1 MFIRFLFA
9 GIALCTL
16 LAADTIYLRDGR
28 TVRGTYL
35 GGNSRQVRMEVSGR
49 VDSFDVSEV
58 SRIEFQA
65 SAPVAAERDRDRD
78 RNQEPERPRLLRPSS
93 AEVAAANSPDSTVD
107 IPAGTVLTVRMID
120 AVDSEV
126 NQLGQTFQASIDE
139 PVVVSGQTVV
149 TRGTD
154 VVVKLVDDKQSG
166 KISGRTELTLALV
179 SMRVNGRS
187 VDVTTEG
194 VVSASESRSSK
205 SGKVIGGTA
214 AVGAIIGAI
223 AGGGRGA
230 AIGAASGAGAG
241 TAVQVLTKGQ
251 HVKIPSETRLSF
263 TLRNAARI

>member
-1 MFIRFLFA
+1 MRIRLIFA
-9 GIALCTL
+9 GIALCGL
-16 LAADTIYLRDGR
+16 LAADTLYLRDGR
-28 TVRGTYL
+28 TIRGTYL
-35 GGNSRQVRMEVSGR
+35 GGNSRQVRMEISDR

-65 SAPVAAERDRDRD
+65 PAPVAAASVERER
-78 RNQEPERPRLLRPSS
+78 EPERPRLLRPSA
-93 AEVAAANSPDSTVD
+93 AEVAAYNAPAASVD
-107 IPAGTVLTVRMID
+107 IPAGTVLTVRMIE
-120 AVDSEV
+120 AVDSQV

-139 PVVVSGQTVV
+139 PVVVNGQTVV
-149 TRGTD
+149 PRGAD

-179 SMRVNGRS
+179 SLRANGRT
-187 VDVTTEG
+187 VDVTTEE
-194 VVSASESRSSK
+194 VTSASESRGSK

-223 AGGGRGA
+223 AGGGKGA

-251 HVKIPSETRLSF
+251 HVKIPSEARLSF
-263 TLRNAARI
+263 TLRNPARI